1 MLWNPRR
8 GMNAATPL
16 QNLPLQSAELI
27 SYFACDTLAASS
39 TSCRVNAA
47 VVRSA
52 CVTVDALLSFH
63 CFYPNGFGRGLQS
76 LVLFSL
82 NLWPNVT
89 EGLERFEHQR
99 YIHTKQMKRYSVTNV
114 QVCLIIAMHE
124 KKKKNHS
131 IGYGGN
137 WVQWNY
143 CAKWRVVMRWA
154 TSL

>member
-1 MLWNPRR
+1 MTTNDNQRISVKRKKKCCETQGEAW
-8 GMNAATPL
+8 TPL

-124 KKKKNHS
+124 KKKKSQH
-131 IGYGGN
+131 
-137 WVQWNY
+137 WLW
-143 CAKWRVVMRWA
+143 W
-154 TSL
+154 